1 MRKSLPVLIA
11 ACILFALA
19 QEVPERRIIT
29 IDSSGGTQ
37 SGNLQYGPIRY
48 QHPEID
54 GIRATVSTLTIFAQ
68 EAELRAPEGVLLS
81 RAQGERE
88 ATFLN
93 GVRLER
99 GRLTATGPS
108 LHYSEATGIGLL
120 EGPVE
125 IAIAPRD
132 EGEDPVAIRADTASF
147 DVDSDVSESR
157 GNVELTSGRSR
168 AHAQETIYEEE
179 RDLAKLVSAGEQVRI
194 VRVDEGGDELVIVAD
209 EVRVLT
215 GEDKLLA
222 RGNVTLTSGNTIS
235 RGDTVFFDD
244 EASRALILGSP
255 AVAENDADGTRTT
268 GAVLEHRTDIDAV
281 RVYSAPL
288 DFAEADFR
296 LSSEGE

>member
-1 MRKSLPVLIA
+1 MRKPLAIVA
-11 ACILFALA
+11 AILTLLALA
-19 QEVPERRIIT
+19 QEVPERRLIT

-48 QHPEID
+48 QHPDVD
-54 GIRATVSTLTIFAQ
+54 GIRATVSTLSIFAQ
-68 EAELRAPEGVLLS
+68 EAELRAPEGMLLS
-81 RAQGERE
+81 RAQGKRE

-93 GVRLER
+93 GVRVER
-99 GRLTATGPS
+99 GRLTATGPN
-108 LHYSEATGIGLL
+108 LHYSEATGLGHL

-132 EGEDPVAIRADTASF
+132 EGDDPVAIRADEASF

-168 AHAQETIYEEE
+168 AVAQEAIYEEE

-194 VRVDEGGDELVIVAD
+194 VRIDDNGDELVIVAD

-215 GEDKLLA
+215 GDDRLLA
-222 RGNVTLTSGNTIS
+222 RGSVTLTSGNTVS

-244 EASRALILGSP
+244 EASRALILGSA
-255 AVAENDADGTRTT
+255 AVAENEVDGTRIT